1 MPPMPRQQAVVLQQT
16 EKVSVDV
23 IERDAQYF
31 ADIGMASSTHSL
43 GPTQSRDEIYHL
55 IFSFI
60 ADLRLISEIDRN
72 QKDQDKI

>member
-1 MPPMPRQQAVVLQQT
+1 MPQIPRQQLV

-23 IERDAQYF
+23 IERDKQYF

-55 IFSFI
+55 IYNFI
-60 ADLRLISEIDRN
+60 SDLRLISEIDRN
-72 QKDQDKI
+72 RENRDSS